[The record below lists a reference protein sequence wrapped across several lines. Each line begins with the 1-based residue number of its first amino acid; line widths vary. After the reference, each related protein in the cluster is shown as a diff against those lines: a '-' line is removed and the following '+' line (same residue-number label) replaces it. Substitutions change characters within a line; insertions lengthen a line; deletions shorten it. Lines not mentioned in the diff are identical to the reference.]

1 MHPSALIGA
10 AGRWVV
16 PTWQHV
22 TDRGFFWVQKTLQ
35 GVLDGIQRHVG
46 EVRLREREAQ
56 KAAQRRW

>member
-1 MHPSALIGA
+1 
-10 AGRWVV
+10 
-16 PTWQHV
+16 
-22 TDRGFFWVQKTLQ
+22 VQKTLQ